1 MDIQIKLDE
10 LQNKLVQAERHA
22 QTLKTSKYGATE
34 YPMAKIMVESIKRQ
48 IQTLENDIKND
59 SK

>member
-10 LQNKLVQAERHA
+10 LNKKLVQAERHA
-22 QTLKTSKYGATE
+22 QVLKTSKYGATE
-34 YPMAKIMVESIKRQ
+34 YPIAKIMVESIKKEIQ
-48 IQTLENDIKND
+48 ILENDIKGD